1 MQIKRIKRAIN
12 GVLLLDKP
20 VGITSNAALQ
30 IAKRLFQAEKAG
42 HTGTLDPF
50 ANGLLPLCF
59 GEATKF
65 SQYLLDADKTYCA
78 VMQLGVTTTTGDPE
92 GEVLNTKPVNVS
104 CDDLHA
110 AIARFIGPIE
120 QTPPMYSALKHQGKP
135 LYEYARAGIEI
146 ARKSRLIHIRTIELC
161 AFDGAQ
167 ATINVRCSSGT
178 YIRTLAEDIG
188 KILGCGAHLIALTRT
203 ASGGFHLDQAVSL
216 VTLEHSDLTA
226 RDQLL
231 LPVDG
236 LVTYLPRIELS
247 SPEAAALLNGQRQI
261 LAAYTQLSGVVRAY
275 DPQQYFLG
283 LVELQGDGLAVAR
296 RLMNSSSSP
305 RQNPAQ

>member
-1 MQIKRIKRAIN
+1 MQFKRIKRAVN
-12 GVLLLDKP
+12 GVLLLNKP

-30 IAKRLFQAEKAG
+30 TAKRLFQAEKAG

-50 ANGLLPLCF
+50 ANGLLPLCL

-65 SQYLLDADKTYCA
+65 SQYLLDADKTYRA

-92 GEVLNTKPVNVS
+92 GEVLNTKPVNVTRT
-104 CDDLHA
+104 DLNA
-110 AIARFIGPIE
+110 AIARFIGTIE

-146 ARKSRLIHIRTIELC
+146 ERKSRSIHIRAIELC
-161 AFDGAQ
+161 ALDGSQ
-167 ATINVRCSSGT
+167 ATINVRCSAGT

-188 KILGCGAHLIALTRT
+188 KTLGCGAHLTELTRT
-203 ASGGFHLDQAVSL
+203 ASGGFQLDQAVNL
-216 VTLEHSDLTA
+216 ATLENSDITA

-236 LVTYLPRIELS
+236 LVTYLPRIELNDTES
-247 SPEAAALLNGQRQI
+247 AALLKGQRQI
-261 LAAYTQLSGVVRAY
+261 LSAYTQLTGLVRAY
-275 DPQQYFLG
+275 DSQHRFLG
-283 LVELQGDGLAVAR
+283 LVELQLDGLAIAR
-296 RLMNSSSSP
+296 RLMTSNLSGV
-305 RQNPAQ
+305 QNPAQ

>member
-1 MQIKRIKRAIN
+1 MQFKRIKRAVN
-12 GVLLLDKP
+12 GVLLLNKP

-30 IAKRLFQAEKAG
+30 TAKRLFQAEKAG

-50 ANGLLPLCF
+50 ANGLLPLCL

-65 SQYLLDADKTYCA
+65 AQYLLDADKVYRA

-92 GEVLNTKPVNVS
+92 GEVLNTKPVNVTRT
-104 CDDLHA
+104 DLNA
-110 AIARFIGPIE
+110 AIARFTGTIE

-146 ARKSRLIHIRTIELC
+146 ERKSRSIHIRAIELC
-161 AFDGAQ
+161 ALDGSQ
-167 ATINVRCSSGT
+167 ATINVRCSAGT

-188 KILGCGAHLIALTRT
+188 KALGCGAHLTELTRT
-203 ASGGFHLDQAVSL
+203 ASGGFQLDQAVDL
-216 VTLEHSDLTA
+216 AILENSDTTA

-236 LVTYLPRIELS
+236 LVTYLPRIELNDTES
-247 SPEAAALLNGQRQI
+247 AALLKGQRQI
-261 LAAYTQLSGVVRAY
+261 LSAYTQLTGLVRAY
-275 DPQQYFLG
+275 DSQHRFLG
-283 LVELQGDGLAVAR
+283 LVELQLDGLAIAR
-296 RLMNSSSSP
+296 RLMTSNLSCV
-305 RQNPAQ
+305 QNPAQ